1 MLRARALST
10 ISPPCNIAISGADI
24 LGATGKAG
32 LIEDAVVQ
40 PDTKA
45 AGGQGVDEA
54 VKTETFNA
62 RVISKPQGGVPEG
75 KFGAPRG
82 PGIFAGKV
90 RKNPSATLVDLC
102 AGCVSS
108 HDMDWS
114 SWTPRERANL
124 CFILKNQ
131 QLLLI
136 RKKRGL
142 GAGKINAP
150 GGKIEPGET
159 ALQSAIRETQE
170 EVGVTP
176 LGLEK
181 SGELF
186 FQFADGYSL
195 HCTVFMASDL
205 EGDPVETAE
214 ADPFW
219 VHCEAVP
226 YEEMW
231 EDDQHWL
238 PAMLEGKSFVGY
250 FTFDGDRML
259 SRDIRFECRDAAPG
273 GASGAA

>member
-1 MLRARALST
+1 M
-10 ISPPCNIAISGADI
+10 
-24 LGATGKAG
+24 
-32 LIEDAVVQ
+32 E
-40 PDTKA
+40 
-45 AGGQGVDEA
+45 
-54 VKTETFNA
+54 
-62 RVISKPQGGVPEG
+62 
-75 KFGAPRG
+75 
-82 PGIFAGKV
+82 
-90 RKNPSATLVDLC
+90 
-102 AGCVSS
+102 
-108 HDMDWS
+108 MDWS

-124 CFILKNQ
+124 CFILKNR

-176 LGLEK
+176 LGVVK

-195 HCTVFMASDL
+195 HCTVFLASDL
-205 EGDPVETAE
+205 EGDPVETDE

-238 PAMLEGKSFVGY
+238 PAMLEGKNFVGY

-259 SRDIRFECRDAAPG
+259 SRDVRFESREAAPG
-273 GASGAA
+273 GAPGGALGAA